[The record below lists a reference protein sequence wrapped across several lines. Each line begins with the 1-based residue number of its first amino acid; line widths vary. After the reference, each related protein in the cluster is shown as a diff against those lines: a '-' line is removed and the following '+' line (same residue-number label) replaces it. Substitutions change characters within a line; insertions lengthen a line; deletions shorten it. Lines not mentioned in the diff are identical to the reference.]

1 MSLES
6 QCVRFSQADGAI
18 VIVQRHQG
26 ASGGVWSRK
35 VTYCHTLRTCI
46 VVKDE
51 YDKQQLLY
59 TMEEHMDKPIPT
71 SIHGVLDY
79 LSVPAL
85 LALPRLLKWNKNIT
99 NLTTGIALGTLG
111 ASLMTRYEL
120 GVFKIIPMTGHLT
133 LDATNGLMLA
143 ASPFVLLSKW
153 ERNATVTSI
162 LVGLGAFEIS
172 AALLTQTQP
181 STNYRV
187 NETVDKLKD
196 LIPSK

>member
-1 MSLES
+1 
-6 QCVRFSQADGAI
+6 
-18 VIVQRHQG
+18 
-26 ASGGVWSRK
+26 
-35 VTYCHTLRTCI
+35 
-46 VVKDE
+46 
-51 YDKQQLLY
+51 
-59 TMEEHMDKPIPT
+59 MDKPIPT
-71 SIHGVLDY
+71 SIHGILDY
-79 LSVPAL
+79 VSVPAL

-99 NLTTGIALGTLG
+99 NLTTGIAIGTLG

-120 GVFKIIPMTGHLT
+120 GVFKLIPMTGHLV

-181 STNYRV
+181 SAKYRV

>member
-1 MSLES
+1 MN
-6 QCVRFSQADGAI
+6 
-18 VIVQRHQG
+18 
-26 ASGGVWSRK
+26 
-35 VTYCHTLRTCI
+35 
-46 VVKDE
+46 
-51 YDKQQLLY
+51 
-59 TMEEHMDKPIPT
+59 KPIPT

-85 LALPRLLKWNKNIT
+85 LALPRLLKWNKNVT

-120 GVFKIIPMTGHLT
+120 GLFKVISMTGHLV
-133 LDATNGLMLA
+133 LDATNGAMLA

-162 LVGLGAFEIS
+162 LVGFGAFEIA

-181 STNYRV
+181 STQYRV
-187 NETVDKLKD
+187 KESVDRLRD
-196 LIPSK
+196 LVTRK